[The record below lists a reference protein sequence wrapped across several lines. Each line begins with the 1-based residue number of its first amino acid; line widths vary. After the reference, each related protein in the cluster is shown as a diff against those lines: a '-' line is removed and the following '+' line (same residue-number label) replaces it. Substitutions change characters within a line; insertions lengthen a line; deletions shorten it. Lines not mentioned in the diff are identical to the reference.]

1 MAAKETAVS
10 SRRPRLSLGWIKR
23 REQFARLAQSWRY
36 PSQPAARPTDEPG
49 ILWDPFRDNQPPT

>member
-1 MAAKETAVS
+1 MS

-23 REQFARLAQSWRY
+23 REQFARLAQSWRN

-49 ILWDPFRDNQPPT
+49 ILWDPFRDDQPPP